1 MGNISYTIRPM
12 YKYMVTEI
20 LLCGLGSLCLSDTY
34 FFPRPSSENI
44 TPYIRYRDPVVWPWF
59 SVSERHLLFSKA
71 ELREHH
77 ALYTL
82 HKIPRDR
89 ASPSGPPNMIT

>member
-1 MGNISYTIRPM
+1 MGNITYTIRPM

-20 LLCGLGSLCLSDTY
+20 LLCGLGSL
-34 FFPRPSSENI
+34 
-44 TPYIRYRDPVVWPWF
+44 
-59 SVSERHLLFSKA
+59 VSERHLLFSKA

-82 HKIPRDR
+82 HKIPKDR
-89 ASPSGPPNMIT
+89 ATPSGPTNMIT